1 MNEEMKTKFVFITY
15 ATPTKFS
22 KITGVDHLSKLL
34 ESLSHLQC
42 ASASVIIPKS
52 MTNVSNSSGCTS
64 VAICFPFRTFSL
76 LHLMNYYKDLYSFF
90 ICATWSQVLEAGE
103 ALQRGRVKEWH
114 EKSFCCDHS
123 TKRVC
128 SVPHR

>member
-1 MNEEMKTKFVFITY
+1 MNEEMKTEFVFITY

-42 ASASVIIPKS
+42 ASAYVIIPKS
-52 MTNVSNSSGCTS
+52 MANVSNSSGCTP

-76 LHLMNYYKDLYSFF
+76 LHLMNYYKDLYSLF
-90 ICATWSQVLEAGE
+90 ICATWGTTA
-103 ALQRGRVKEWH
+103 
-114 EKSFCCDHS
+114 
-123 TKRVC
+123 
-128 SVPHR
+128 